1 MCHLFEHTW
10 WNVWCG
16 WVSAK
21 FKRVA
26 CEVLEVRKRRR
37 RWIGK
42 MLRGGWKTFPRNVI
56 NRETTF
62 PPPAANWQM
71 WKYDSTFI
79 GFQIVNK
86 SKLLLRGW
94 SFQCLSIKVLVS
106 WKLWSFPTY
115 TGRQKIQRANER
127 KILIHLKCATRELTF
142 WMTSRLLDKK
152 SGDLRKGRREVGAN
166 VEFGINALVFCRVQ
180 GWSNITEILSRRHL
194 STFTFPLIENFH
206 FST

>member
-1 MCHLFEHTW
+1 MYTQIVYIGHRLYTSFQYFLFLLKMCHLFEHTW

-26 CEVLEVRKRRR
+26 SEVLEVRKRRR

-86 SKLLLRGW
+86 CKLLLRGW

-115 TGRQKIQRANER
+115 TGHRPTKDTMCKWKTNLDSSEMCHSRVDILNDLKI
-127 KILIHLKCATRELTF
+127 
-142 WMTSRLLDKK
+142 
-152 SGDLRKGRREVGAN
+152 VG
-166 VEFGINALVFCRVQ
+166 
-180 GWSNITEILSRRHL
+180 
-194 STFTFPLIENFH
+194 
-206 FST
+206 